1 MITLLQIL
9 LASLFLLQTGNMD
22 GTQILNKVDENIS
35 SDNRIFEATM
45 IVHGRR
51 GSRTITL
58 KGWSEGYTRSLTEYL
73 SPAREAGTKML
84 KLEDKLWIYTPFSD
98 RTIQISGHML
108 RQSVMGSDMS
118 YEDMM
123 EDRKMTEMYTSTIA
137 GKESIGDRNCWVLE
151 LEAKTE
157 DVTYK
162 SRKIWVDTERFIPL
176 KEELFAKS
184 GQLLK
189 KTELSDA
196 KLIDGRWYPMTILYK
211 DMLKEGEGTKIT
223 MDDISF
229 NQKIPEHY
237 FSKAALK

>member
-1 MITLLQIL
+1 MILLQIL
-9 LASLFLLQTGNMD
+9 IASLFMVQTGNMD
-22 GTQILNKVDENIS
+22 GTEILNKVDENIS
-35 SDNRIFEATM
+35 SDNRVFEATM

-58 KGWSEGYTRSLTEYL
+58 KGWSEGDTRSLTEYL
-73 SPAREAGTKML
+73 TPAREAGTIML

-123 EDRKMTEMYTSTIA
+123 EDRKMTEMYNSTVA
-137 GKESIGDRNCWVLE
+137 GEEIMNERNCWILE
-151 LEAKTE
+151 LEAKAE
-157 DVTYK
+157 DVTYQ

-211 DMLKEGEGTKIT
+211 DMLKDGEGTKIS
-223 MDDISF
+223 MDDIRF
-229 NQKIPEHY
+229 DQDIPEHY